1 MIGGVTLE
9 SGRLLFDI
17 FMIVI
22 DLNVRLENLGAK
34 AEIRFI
40 NFFWNQRG

>member
-17 FMIVI
+17 FRIVI
-22 DLNVRLENLGAK
+22 DLNVRLENLGAT
-34 AEIRFI
+34 AEI
-40 NFFWNQRG
+40 